1 MWVQVL
7 LVWAWQ
13 AEVWQA
19 ASPVSLEQSMASA
32 VVQTACLKLQ
42 VLQVQQSVWLC
53 AAQLW
58 GLVAPT
64 PQAPQV
70 SGELQYDEP

>member
-19 ASPVSLEQSMASA
+19 ASPVSLEQSMAAA

-42 VLQVQQSVWLC
+42 VLQVQQAVLC
-53 AAQLW
+53 ATQLW

-64 PQAPQV
+64 PRAPQV
-70 SGELQYDEP
+70 FGERQYDEP